1 MCEWGFGCTNSHEF
15 IYREKNEAVFWWR
28 TQKLGFSS
36 EKTIEKKVIITSV
49 KKNQN
54 SKKMKNIETWYKKLL
69 STLKKIIFVK
79 NVIWV

>member
-1 MCEWGFGCTNSHEF
+1 MSEALDAQIPMNLSTEKKMKLYFGDEH
-15 IYREKNEAVFWWR
+15 KNWVFLLKK
-28 TQKLGFSS
+28 KL
-36 EKTIEKKVIITSV
+36 EKKVIITSV

-79 NVIWV
+79 NVI